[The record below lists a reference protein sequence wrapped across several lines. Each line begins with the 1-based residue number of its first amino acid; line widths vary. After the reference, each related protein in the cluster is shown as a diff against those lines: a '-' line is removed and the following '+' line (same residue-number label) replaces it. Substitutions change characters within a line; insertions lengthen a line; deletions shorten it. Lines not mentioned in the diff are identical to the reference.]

1 MKILCVDDDALALNA
16 LKILLIP
23 NEVIAIQNPIDALS
37 KFDTSFDI
45 AILDIRM
52 PEMNGIELAKH
63 LRKINPD
70 IKIIL
75 LSTFVEHAFIK
86 QVIAEKINGYLLK
99 SNPEGILESIH
110 SVMNHQSVFDNSIL
124 PTMHFSESQQPIEDL
139 SNIENEIVAYIAQ
152 GYNNQEIAEK
162 MAYSL
167 GTIRNYVS
175 SILEKTCIKRSYTTC
190 RVLLY
195 KKKITEMYFTFLLFF
210 FPTWILRIFLE
221 VF

>member
-175 SILEKTCIKRSYTTC
+175 SILEKLALRDRTQLVVFYYT
-190 RVLLY
+190 R
-195 KKKITEMYFTFLLFF
+195 KK
-210 FPTWILRIFLE
+210 
-221 VF
+221 